1 MVANLLFIF
10 LNSST
15 DMISEAGILSKV
27 GEKLLDGFIS
37 VIILLVVL
45 WFAKKFFEKFFDIF
59 IDNVNDNREEY
70 QATLKVKEEQILSI
84 INSKE
89 AIVKSVT
96 ESYKETSKQ
105 IVTEHTK
112 QFEILVNDSRIDR
125 ENNREHSKT
134 QEKELI
140 NSYSKVTGLMEKF
153 QDIVSSVLQDQRK
166 FQENEREVL
175 GRMMLEMEQRIGK
188 KLDSL

>member
-10 LNSST
+10 LNSIT
-15 DMISEAGILSKV
+15 DISETGILSKV

-70 QATLKVKEEQILSI
+70 QANLKVKEEQILSI

-96 ESYKETSKQ
+96 DSYKETSKQ

-153 QDIVSSVLQDQRK
+153 QDIVSSVLQDQRR

-175 GRMMLEMEQRIGK
+175 GRMMLEMEQRIAK
-188 KLDSL
+188 KLDNL